1 MLYCSVQRQVTGS
14 GFVTFY
20 VYQLQIELQSVSREA
35 FTRDYLTWLLVV
47 LSLAIY
53 GLLIS
58 WSQNVSLETNLSLV
72 AFIHQ

>member
-1 MLYCSVQRQVTGS
+1 MLYCSMHRQVTGS

-20 VYQLQIELQSVSREA
+20 VYQLQIELQSVSRDA
-35 FTRDYLTWLLVV
+35 FTKNYLTWLLVV